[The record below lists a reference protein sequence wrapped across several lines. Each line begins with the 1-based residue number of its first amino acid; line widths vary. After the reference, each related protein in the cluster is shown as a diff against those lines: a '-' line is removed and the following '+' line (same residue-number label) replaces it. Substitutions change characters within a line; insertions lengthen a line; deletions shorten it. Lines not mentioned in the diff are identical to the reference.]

1 MASKKTDLKVGDKA
15 PAFCIPDKDKKETC
29 LESFKGKWVVLYFY
43 PRDDTPGCTM
53 EAMDFTESLDDFVGR
68 NAVIL
73 GMSTDSPES
82 HCRFYDKYK
91 LKLTLLS
98 DTEKTVVRDYGVLG
112 KLGLLVDRTTF
123 LINPQ
128 GKIAH
133 IWRSVKVQDHID
145 EVRARLDELQAKH

>member
-1 MASKKTDLKVGDKA
+1 MASENSELKVGDKA
-15 PAFCIPDKDKKETC
+15 PPFCIPDKDKKETC
-29 LESFKGKWVVLYFY
+29 LESFSGKWVVLYFY

-98 DTEKTVVRDYGVLG
+98 DTEKKVVRAYGVLG
-112 KLGLLVDRTTF
+112 RLGILIERTTF
-123 LINPQ
+123 LIDPE

-133 IWRSVKVQDHID
+133 VWKSVKVQDHID
-145 EVRARLDELQAKH
+145 EVRAKLEELQSKN